1 MPLAPV
7 PLYAAMPVAAAG
19 VATVDQAAQVELPVP
34 AGTELVA
41 TGVPVEAPRQYVLA
55 GTVT

>member
-1 MPLAPV
+1 MAPV